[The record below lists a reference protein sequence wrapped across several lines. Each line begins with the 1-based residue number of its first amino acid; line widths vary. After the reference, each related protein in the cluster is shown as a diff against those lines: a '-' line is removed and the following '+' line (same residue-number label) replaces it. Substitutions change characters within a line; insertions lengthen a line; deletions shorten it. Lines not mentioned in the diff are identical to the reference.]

1 MQRIWLAGVG
11 GLVQNYKVTNIFAG
25 KSSPSDE
32 KLRGGYYTPEPLA
45 RFVADWVSQAGQ
57 RLLEPSCGD
66 GSILKFLAK
75 HGDVTGI
82 ELIPAEAK
90 LARERTGVP
99 VVEGDFFTWFTP
111 EHHGQF
117 DGVAGNPPYI
127 RFGSWEERYREP
139 AFALMRSEGLCP
151 TRLTNAWLP
160 FVVGSVA
167 AVRDGGRIGLVI
179 PAELLQVGY
188 AAQLRAYL
196 VDSCSEVTVVSFKEL
211 VFPGILQEVL
221 LLLATKGRGPASI
234 RTLEIQNGEHLDDVT
249 LDGTLAQA
257 PLHESEK
264 WTKYFLSADQIETLR
279 DLRKNGRLSKLGKF
293 AKVNVGVVT
302 GRNAFF
308 CMTLQESRQR
318 GIYEQTISLLSRSAQ
333 FSGVSLTESDIS
345 AQSDLGANTRLLA
358 LEPDHDVGKDQDLL
372 RYISLGEADGVH
384 EGYKCRIRKS
394 WWSVP
399 SISQP
404 SGFMLRQISKYLRLI
419 DNGAEATST
428 DTVHR
433 VFAMAGVDMRKLSVA
448 ALNSATLT
456 MSEVLG
462 RSYGGGL
469 LEIEP
474 TEAVS
479 LPIPDPSMVG
489 EELIN
494 EVDVLLRS
502 GEIED
507 AIRLV
512 DQRLMV
518 EVLGFQEEELA
529 LFRDAGDRLRQR
541 RLGRGKRANQRQ

>member
-1 MQRIWLAGVG
+1 MQ
-11 GLVQNYKVTNIFAG
+11 NHNVTNNFAT
-25 KSSPSDE
+25 KSTPSDE
-32 KLRGGYYTPEPLA
+32 KLRGGYYTPESLA
-45 RFVADWVSQAGQ
+45 QFVATWVSEAGKN
-57 RLLEPSCGD
+57 LLEPSCGD
-66 GSILKFLAK
+66 GSILQFLAQ
-75 HGDVTGI
+75 HGDATGI
-82 ELIPAEAK
+82 ELIPTEAK
-90 LARERTGVP
+90 LARERTGAT
-99 VVEGDFFTWFTP
+99 VVEGDFFSWFTP
-111 EHHGQF
+111 ERQGQF

-139 AFALMRSEGLCP
+139 AFALMRSEGLSP

-167 AVRDGGRIGLVI
+167 AVRDGGRVGLVI

-221 LLLATKGRGPASI
+221 LLLATKGQGPAAI
-234 RTLEIQNGEHLDDVT
+234 RTIEIQNGDQLDAVT
-249 LDGTLAQA
+249 LDGALTQA

-279 DLRKNGRLSKLGKF
+279 DLRTDGRLSKLGKF

-302 GRNAFF
+302 GRNSFF
-308 CMTLQESRQR
+308 CMTSQEAISR

-333 FSGVSLTESDIS
+333 FSGVSFTQSDIT
-345 AQSDLGANTRLLA
+345 AQSALGMNTRLLA
-358 LEPDHDVGKDQDLL
+358 IEPDYDVRKDKDLW
-372 RYISLGEADGVH
+372 RYIRLGEADGVH

-404 SGFMLRQISKYLRLI
+404 SGFMLRQISTYLRLI
-419 DNGAEATST
+419 SNDSEATST

-433 VFAMAGVDMRKLSVA
+433 VFTMPGVDMSKLAVA

-456 MSEVLG
+456 MTEILG

-479 LPIPDPSMVG
+479 LPIPDPVK
-489 EELIN
+489 
-494 EVDVLLRS
+494 VDDKLVNVVDALLRN
-502 GEIED
+502 GKIEE
-507 AIRLV
+507 AIRVV
-512 DQRLMV
+512 DRKLMV
-518 EVLGFQEEELA
+518 EVLGFREEDMV
-529 LFRDAGDRLRQR
+529 LFRKAGTRLRQR
-541 RLGRGKRANQRQ
+541 RLGRGKKAK